1 MEVLH
6 LEAEARQDRER
17 AEKDLSSKESEMRKL
32 ISNHEKTIKSHLGE
46 IPAPGECS
54 RALSKYIAGK
64 KAEEKSQG
72 IRLTEKQRCV
82 SNVSI

>member
-46 IPAPGECS
+46 IPAPGEFS